1 MRSISASALI
11 PTGKSI
17 RNSGDVCNPSSSQR
31 GVELIGRS
39 NALVVVS
46 RLSSK
51 RPYEAWKLEKYV
63 AATSDSRKL
72 FWERA
77 SGQKKLDIARA
88 LIFPKERDDVV
99 QEARLDF
106 AAEEWDLKIGRAVVT
121 DEEDVY

>member
-1 MRSISASALI
+1 M
-11 PTGKSI
+11 
-17 RNSGDVCNPSSSQR
+17 DVCIPSSSQR
-31 GVELIGRS
+31 GVELIGSS

-46 RLSSK
+46 QSSSK
-51 RPYEAWKLEKYV
+51 RPYETWNLEKYV

-77 SGQKKLDIARA
+77 SGQKKLDIARG
-88 LIFPKERDDVV
+88 LSFLKERDDVV

-106 AAEEWDLKIGRAVVT
+106 AAEEWGLKIGRAPPVVI